1 MANDTLTPA
10 QTFNTF
16 EGWRSASRLP
26 CSETSTVVCKC
37 GGFGTNHEYQRPQTS
52 DSRPRR
58 TKGE

>member
-37 GGFGTNHEYQRPQTS
+37 GGFGTNHEH
-52 DSRPRR
+52 
-58 TKGE
+58 K